1 MRGVTLLPCLPFTL
15 MMSGGGTEETGVPQL
30 EQTEKGLHSGSKDV
44 TVGSPCPNTLSN
56 SSRTE
61 TVRSDASSVI
71 AALHWHPS
79 ETRNFPHAWAACVAH
94 GTSQNHR
101 CRCHERT
108 VLCKLPG
115 SCQDP
120 RRERSEKREPL
131 RKCVVSA
138 VTDRAPRR
146 FAARGGAGKVVIDLV
161 SAGT

>member
-1 MRGVTLLPCLPFTL
+1 MEEKKKQVFHSWNTPRKDYIREARASLLA
-15 MMSGGGTEETGVPQL
+15 VPA
-30 EQTEKGLHSGSKDV
+30 
-44 TVGSPCPNTLSN
+44 PNTLSN

-101 CRCHERT
+101 CRRHERT

-131 RKCVVSA
+131 RKCVCGEAPSSIERHGASPRVAELARLSSTESA
-138 VTDRAPRR
+138 QASERANGP
-146 FAARGGAGKVVIDLV
+146 
-161 SAGT
+161 